1 VISKNIDDLYFRY
14 RPVAGHLEDC
24 PRYGTDVWE
33 VTRFTGDGP
42 GGERRETTIRY
53 ACRQCGVVGFE
64 GTGGE
69 MSIEHTHASQVGY
82 GSKPERVLGVWLH
95 PGPRIWY
102 CDDRG
107 PAAYLVTAGKEPPAR
122 PEDVLGEVGW
132 CLGPRHGVRWGAG
145 LGRAGHDTVLT
156 SSGRTWA
163 SRRAAV
169 AWVVAN
175 AGGDR

>member
-1 VISKNIDDLYFRY
+1 MITHNIDDLYFRY
-14 RPVAGHLEDC
+14 RSVAGHLEGC
-24 PRYGTDVWE
+24 SRRGSDVWE
-33 VTRFTGDGP
+33 VTRYVRERYPDGA
-42 GGERRETTIRY
+42 ETVIRY
-53 ACRQCGVVGFE
+53 ACHQCGVVGFE
-64 GTGGE
+64 RADGD

-102 CDDRG
+102 GDDRG

-122 PEDVLGEVGW
+122 PGDVLGKVGW
-132 CLGPRHGVRWGAG
+132 SLGPRHGVRWAAG
-145 LGRAGHDTVLT
+145 LGCTGHGTVLA
-156 SSGRTWA
+156 SSGQTWT

-175 AGGDR
+175 AGGGR